1 MALLHLFR
9 PGWPK
14 YTSSKNAMRRPWN
27 QHGWY
32 RLRKWMEMGI
42 CSSQTCDLSCQMELC
57 VPHCERMIRLY
68 LLDDMHMQQ
77 LQRISLH
84 IYVYIYTYITTDNRK
99 FSLSYMTIV
108 VARHQ
113 RSISREDFW
122 LRLELN
128 IQLIFEVST
137 PILNSLPIVG
147 ITKVQHG
154 TQICECHQ

>member
-1 MALLHLFR
+1 
-9 PGWPK
+9 
-14 YTSSKNAMRRPWN
+14 
-27 QHGWY
+27 
-32 RLRKWMEMGI
+32 
-42 CSSQTCDLSCQMELC
+42 
-57 VPHCERMIRLY
+57 
-68 LLDDMHMQQ
+68 
-77 LQRISLH
+77 
-84 IYVYIYTYITTDNRK
+84 
-99 FSLSYMTIV
+99 MTIV

-154 TQICECHQ
+154 TQICDVINRRIDRTALAFSTGRAGSEPFFSPFWMTFLYK